1 MLKYQNPN
9 NPMTKFQR
17 FEPHPHNTSQWLD
30 EILYPDMEIPDALAL
45 NSDRIDS
52 LSRICVLWDSGLLP
66 SNETISDIRKDDW
79 TSAVDACQL
88 LTSPAYHLVRQWHG
102 LSQLP
107 YLGQEIALIR
117 DDPCMM

>member
-1 MLKYQNPN
+1 
-9 NPMTKFQR
+9 MTKIQH
-17 FEPHPHNTSQWLD
+17 FEPNPHQPSLWLD
-30 EILYPDMEIPDALAL
+30 GILYPDLDILDSQTSISE
-45 NSDRIDS
+45 RIEF
-52 LSRICVLWDSGLLP
+52 LSRLCVLWDSGLLP
-66 SNETISDIRKDDW
+66 SSETISEIRKDDW

-117 DDPCMM
+117 DDPCLMWV